1 MKTGSDKVKLQSDC
15 NMISNTI
22 PTMCI
27 IQRRD
32 GKVLKEYFL
41 VTGYRLIFFFSY
53 LMVLT

>member
-41 VTGYRLIFFFSY
+41 VTGYRLIFFF
-53 LMVLT
+53 LI